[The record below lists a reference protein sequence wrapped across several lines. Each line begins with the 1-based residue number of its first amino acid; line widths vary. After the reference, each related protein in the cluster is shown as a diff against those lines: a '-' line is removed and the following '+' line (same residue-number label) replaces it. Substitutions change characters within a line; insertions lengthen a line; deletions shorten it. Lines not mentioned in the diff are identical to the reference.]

1 MHTTLT
7 PFERTTSAVNHGLR
21 EPAGTDSVVREAEGF
36 GSGYGEKGP
45 EDITR
50 IDAKKDLGI
59 WLSPNLSFS
68 LHLAKSAQK
77 AFAVLRVIRRTFSR
91 FTRTDLQIIYGAY
104 VRPLLEY
111 ANPVVHSERTKDVF
125 LIERVQRAATNMV
138 AGLKSMDYE
147 TRLVVLDLFPLE
159 YRRLR
164 GDLILT
170 YALFEQGLAN
180 SANPEAYELIP
191 SLVDQRRVG
200 VNRLREY
207 LEPLIKRKLSA
218 VLLFGAAVR
227 SEDKD
232 SVGSMGD
239 SQSGPV
245 ISAVRLLKQEFPS
258 LVVICDVCL
267 CAYTDHGHCGE
278 LCTLFYMPSTG
289 ILFEDGSID
298 PGSSVDRLA
307 QVGCAYAKA
316 GADIV
321 APSDMMDGR
330 VKAIKEALQSV
341 GLSEK
346 VAVMSYS
353 AKFASSFY
361 GPFRDAA
368 DSTPAFGDR
377 KCYQLPPGS
386 RGLAIRAALRDAQE
400 GADIIMVKPG
410 TPYLD
415 ILSEVRQQL
424 PYHPLA
430 VYHVSGEYAM
440 LMHAAKAG
448 AVDLKRAGLEL
459 MTCFRRAGA
468 SVIIT
473 YLTPHLLEWDLSESC
488 L

>member
-1 MHTTLT
+1 MYSNPLHSGFSSCLLRHWHTTGAQLT
-7 PFERTTSAVNHGLR
+7 PQ
-21 EPAGTDSVVREAEGF
+21 
-36 GSGYGEKGP
+36 
-45 EDITR
+45 
-50 IDAKKDLGI
+50 
-59 WLSPNLSFS
+59 NLVF
-68 LHLAKSAQK
+68 
-77 AFAVLRVIRRTFSR
+77 
-91 FTRTDLQIIYGAY
+91 
-104 VRPLLEY
+104 
-111 ANPVVHSERTKDVF
+111 PVF
-125 LIERVQRAATNMV
+125 I
-138 AGLKSMDYE
+138 
-147 TRLVVLDLFPLE
+147 
-159 YRRLR
+159 
-164 GDLILT
+164 
-170 YALFEQGLAN
+170 
-180 SANPEAYELIP
+180 SANPDAYELIP

-267 CAYTDHGHCGE
+267 CAYTDHGHCG
-278 LCTLFYMPSTG
+278 

-330 VKAIKEALQSV
+330 VKAIKEALRSV

-368 DSTPAFGDR
+368 DSAPAFGDR

>member
-1 MHTTLT
+1 
-7 PFERTTSAVNHGLR
+7 
-21 EPAGTDSVVREAEGF
+21 
-36 GSGYGEKGP
+36 
-45 EDITR
+45 
-50 IDAKKDLGI
+50 
-59 WLSPNLSFS
+59 
-68 LHLAKSAQK
+68 
-77 AFAVLRVIRRTFSR
+77 
-91 FTRTDLQIIYGAY
+91 
-104 VRPLLEY
+104 
-111 ANPVVHSERTKDVF
+111 ANPD
-125 LIERVQRAATNMV
+125 
-138 AGLKSMDYE
+138 
-147 TRLVVLDLFPLE
+147 
-159 YRRLR
+159 
-164 GDLILT
+164 
-170 YALFEQGLAN
+170 
-180 SANPEAYELIP
+180 AYELIP
-191 SLVDQRRVG
+191 SLLDQKRVG

-207 LEPLIKRKLSA
+207 LGPLIKRKLSA

-278 LCTLFYMPSTG
+278 LCTLFYMSPAG

-307 QVGCAYAKA
+307 QVACAYAKA

-330 VKAIKEALQSV
+330 VKAIKEAIRSI

-368 DSTPAFGDR
+368 DSAPAFGDR
-377 KCYQLPPGS
+377 RCYQLPPGS
-386 RGLAIRAALRDAQE
+386 RGLAIRAAE

-415 ILSEVRQQL
+415 ILNEVRQQL

-459 MTCFRRAGA
+459 MTCFRR
-468 SVIIT
+468 
-473 YLTPHLLEWDLSESC
+473 
-488 L
+488 

>member
-1 MHTTLT
+1 MYSNPLHSGFSSCLLRHWHTTNSQLT
-7 PFERTTSAVNHGLR
+7 PQNFV
-21 EPAGTDSVVREAEGF
+21 F
-36 GSGYGEKGP
+36 
-45 EDITR
+45 
-50 IDAKKDLGI
+50 
-59 WLSPNLSFS
+59 
-68 LHLAKSAQK
+68 
-77 AFAVLRVIRRTFSR
+77 
-91 FTRTDLQIIYGAY
+91 
-104 VRPLLEY
+104 
-111 ANPVVHSERTKDVF
+111 PVF
-125 LIERVQRAATNMV
+125 I
-138 AGLKSMDYE
+138 
-147 TRLVVLDLFPLE
+147 
-159 YRRLR
+159 
-164 GDLILT
+164 
-170 YALFEQGLAN
+170 
-180 SANPEAYELIP
+180 SANPDAYELIP
-191 SLVDQRRVG
+191 SLVDQKRVG
-200 VNRLREY
+200 VNKLRKY

-218 VLLFGAAVR
+218 VLLFGAAVQ

-267 CAYTDHGHCGE
+267 CAYTDHGHCG
-278 LCTLFYMPSTG
+278 
-289 ILFEDGSID
+289 ILFADGSID

-307 QVGCAYAKA
+307 QVACAYAKA

-330 VKAIKEALQSV
+330 VKAIKEAIQSA

-368 DSTPAFGDR
+368 DSAPSFGDR

-386 RGLAIRAALRDAQE
+386 RGLAIRAVLRDAQE

-459 MTCFRRAGA
+459 MTCFRRADIVKLPH
-468 SVIIT
+468 VIG
-473 YLTPHLLEWDLSESC
+473 PA
-488 L
+488 